1 MERGPL
7 RRTGPGFSDF
17 IFHLSYF
24 RFVLPLIAIDGISG
38 AGKSSTAKRVAAELG
53 FAHID
58 TGAMYRTLTHEALRR
73 GINPQQR
80 DDLARIAA
88 TLEFSFGEDAAL
100 RVNGGAL
107 PPEIR
112 SPEVNAH
119 VSAYSQAPQV
129 RAAMV
134 EQQRRLGHS
143 RPCVLEGRDIGT
155 VVFPDARWK
164 FYMTASPETR
174 AKRRVLELQ
183 VAGVEVSEAEILR
196 NLLDR
201 DEKDS
206 SREHSPLRKAE
217 GAVEIDTSGLTMD
230 EQVATITSLVRRDL
244 AAS

>member
-1 MERGPL
+1 M
-7 RRTGPGFSDF
+7 
-17 IFHLSYF
+17 
-24 RFVLPLIAIDGISG
+24 LPLIAIDGISG

-53 FAHID
+53 FGHID
-58 TGAMYRTLTHEALRR
+58 TGAMYRTLTHRALSQ
-73 GINPQQR
+73 GVGPEQR

-88 TLEFSFGEDAAL
+88 TLEFSFGDDAAL
-100 RVNGGAL
+100 RVNGQPLNPA
-107 PPEIR
+107 IR
-112 SPEVNAH
+112 TPEVSGR
-119 VSAYSQAPQV
+119 VSAYSQAPEV

-134 EQQRRLGHS
+134 EQQRRLGRS

-164 FYMTASPETR
+164 FYMTANPQTR

-183 VAGVEVSEAEILR
+183 AAGVEASEDEILQ

-201 DEKDS
+201 DETDS
-206 SREHSPLRKAE
+206 NRAHSPLRKAD